1 MVNNMYYL
9 NCFFIYSFIGFIYE
23 NIIEFVR
30 GKKPGSGMLYGP
42 FTPIYGIGALLIL
55 VISKFIFNILNL
67 NKVLEVIII
76 VLSLTIILTVLE
88 WIVGILIE
96 KIFHV
101 TFWNYSNF
109 KFHIGK
115 YVALEVSFIWALG
128 SLLVI
133 YVLQPLINK
142 FIFSIP
148 SYVTYILIIIFTIDL
163 VVTFSSKKVHK

>member
-1 MVNNMYYL
+1 M
-9 NCFFIYSFIGFIYE
+9 
-23 NIIEFVR
+23 
-30 GKKPGSGMLYGP
+30 GSGMLYGP

-76 VLSLTIILTVLE
+76 VISLTIILTFLE
-88 WIVGILIE
+88 WLGGILIE

-115 YVALEVSFIWALG
+115 YIALEVSFIWALG

-142 FIFSIP
+142 FIFFIP
-148 SYVTYILIIIFTIDL
+148 NYVTYILIIIFVIDL
-163 VVTFSSKKVHK
+163 IATFSSKKVHK

>member
-1 MVNNMYYL
+1 
-9 NCFFIYSFIGFIYE
+9 
-23 NIIEFVR
+23 
-30 GKKPGSGMLYGP
+30 MLYGP
-42 FTPIYGIGALLIL
+42 FTPIYGLGALLIL

-88 WIVGILIE
+88 WIGGILIE

-133 YVLQPLINK
+133 YVLQPLIDK

>member
-30 GKKPGSGMLYGP
+30 GKKTGSGMLYGP

-88 WIVGILIE
+88 WIGGILIE

-148 SYVTYILIIIFTIDL
+148 SYVTYILIIILTIDL

>member
-1 MVNNMYYL
+1 M
-9 NCFFIYSFIGFIYE
+9 
-23 NIIEFVR
+23 
-30 GKKPGSGMLYGP
+30 GSGMLYGP

-55 VISKFIFNILNL
+55 FISKFIFNILNL

-76 VLSLTIILTVLE
+76 VFSLTIILTFLE
-88 WIVGILIE
+88 WLGGILIE

-115 YVALEVSFIWALG
+115 YIALEVSFIWALG

-148 SYVTYILIIIFTIDL
+148 NYVTYILIIIFTIDL
-163 VVTFSSKKVHK
+163 IATFSSKKVHK

>member
-1 MVNNMYYL
+1 M
-9 NCFFIYSFIGFIYE
+9 
-23 NIIEFVR
+23 
-30 GKKPGSGMLYGP
+30 GSGMLYGP

-55 VISKFIFNILNL
+55 FISKFIFNILNL

-76 VLSLTIILTVLE
+76 VISLTIILTFLE
-88 WIVGILIE
+88 WLGGILIE

-115 YVALEVSFIWALG
+115 YIALEVSFIWALG

-142 FIFSIP
+142 FIFFIP
-148 SYVTYILIIIFTIDL
+148 NYVTYILIIIFTIDL
-163 VVTFSSKKVHK
+163 IATFSSKKVHK

>member
-9 NCFFIYSFIGFIYE
+9 NCFFIYSFIGFVYE

-88 WIVGILIE
+88 WIGGVLIE
-96 KIFHV
+96 KYFMLHFGIIV
-101 TFWNYSNF
+101 ILNF
-109 KFHIGK
+109 ILENILHLK
-115 YVALEVSFIWALG
+115 YHLYG
-128 SLLVI
+128 
-133 YVLQPLINK
+133 
-142 FIFSIP
+142 
-148 SYVTYILIIIFTIDL
+148 
-163 VVTFSSKKVHK
+163 H

>member
-1 MVNNMYYL
+1 
-9 NCFFIYSFIGFIYE
+9 
-23 NIIEFVR
+23 
-30 GKKPGSGMLYGP
+30 MLYGP

-88 WIVGILIE
+88 WIGGVLIE

-101 TFWNYSNF
+101 TFWDYSNF

-115 YVALEVSFIWALG
+115 YIALEVSFIWALG

-133 YVLQPLINK
+133 YVLQPLIDK

>member
-1 MVNNMYYL
+1 
-9 NCFFIYSFIGFIYE
+9 
-23 NIIEFVR
+23 
-30 GKKPGSGMLYGP
+30 MLYGP

-88 WIVGILIE
+88 WIGGILIE

-133 YVLQPLINK
+133 YVLQPLIDK

>member
-1 MVNNMYYL
+1 
-9 NCFFIYSFIGFIYE
+9 
-23 NIIEFVR
+23 
-30 GKKPGSGMLYGP
+30 MLYGP

-88 WIVGILIE
+88 WIGGVLIE

-101 TFWNYSNF
+101 TFWDYSNF

-142 FIFSIP
+142 FIFFIP
-148 SYVTYILIIIFTIDL
+148 NYVTYILIIIFTIDL
-163 VVTFSSKKVHK
+163 IITFSSKKVHK

>member
-1 MVNNMYYL
+1 
-9 NCFFIYSFIGFIYE
+9 
-23 NIIEFVR
+23 
-30 GKKPGSGMLYGP
+30 MLYGP

-88 WIVGILIE
+88 WIGGILIE

-101 TFWNYSNF
+101 TFWDYSNF

-115 YVALEVSFIWALG
+115 YIALEVSFIWALG

>member
-1 MVNNMYYL
+1 MYYI
-9 NCFFIYSFIGFIYE
+9 NCFFLYSFLGFIIE
-23 NIIEFVR
+23 NIVHLIN
-30 GKKPGSGMLYGP
+30 KDDSGSGILYGP
-42 FTPIYGIGALLIL
+42 WTPIYGVGSVLIL
-55 VISKFIFNILNL
+55 VIAKLVFRILTL
-67 NKVLEVIII
+67 KKWLEVLIMAIIMM
-76 VLSLTIILTVLE
+76 IILTLIE
-88 WIVGILIE
+88 WIGGVLIE

-101 TFWNYSNF
+101 TFWDYSNF

-115 YVALEVSFIWALG
+115 YIALEVSFIWALG

-142 FIFSIP
+142 FIFFIP

>member
-1 MVNNMYYL
+1 MST
-9 NCFFIYSFIGFIYE
+9 FI
-23 NIIEFVR
+23 
-30 GKKPGSGMLYGP
+30 LQ
-42 FTPIYGIGALLIL
+42 LQ
-55 VISKFIFNILNL
+55 
-67 NKVLEVIII
+67 II

-88 WIVGILIE
+88 WIGGILIE

-101 TFWNYSNF
+101 TFWDYSNF

-115 YVALEVSFIWALG
+115 YIALEVSFIWALG

-142 FIFSIP
+142 FIFFIP

-163 VVTFSSKKVHK
+163 IITFSSKKVHK

>member
-1 MVNNMYYL
+1 M
-9 NCFFIYSFIGFIYE
+9 
-23 NIIEFVR
+23 
-30 GKKPGSGMLYGP
+30 GSGMLYGP
-42 FTPIYGIGALLIL
+42 FTPIYGLGALLIL
-55 VISKFIFNILNL
+55 FISKFIFNILNL

-76 VLSLTIILTVLE
+76 VISLTIILTFLE
-88 WIVGILIE
+88 WLGGILIE

-115 YVALEVSFIWALG
+115 YIALEVSFIWALG

-142 FIFSIP
+142 FIFFIP
-148 SYVTYILIIIFTIDL
+148 NYVTYILIIIFTIDL
-163 VVTFSSKKVHK
+163 IATFSSKKVHK

>member
-1 MVNNMYYL
+1 MYYL

-23 NIIEFVR
+23 NIIELVR

-88 WIVGILIE
+88 WIGGILIE

-115 YVALEVSFIWALG
+115 YVALDISLIWGICSIVLIY
-128 SLLVI
+128 LVKPWMDKI
-133 YVLQPLINK
+133 VNK
-142 FIFSIP
+142 IP
-148 SYVTYILIIIFTIDL
+148 KWVTYLLCILFIIDIICTYAFK
-163 VVTFSSKKVHK
+163 SKI

>member
-1 MVNNMYYL
+1 
-9 NCFFIYSFIGFIYE
+9 
-23 NIIEFVR
+23 
-30 GKKPGSGMLYGP
+30 MLYGP

-88 WIVGILIE
+88 WIGGILIE

-101 TFWNYSNF
+101 TFWNYTNF

>member
-30 GKKPGSGMLYGP
+30 GKKLGSGMLYGP

-88 WIVGILIE
+88 WIGGILIE

-101 TFWNYSNF
+101 TFWDYSNF

>member
-1 MVNNMYYL
+1 
-9 NCFFIYSFIGFIYE
+9 
-23 NIIEFVR
+23 
-30 GKKPGSGMLYGP
+30 MLYGP

-88 WIVGILIE
+88 WIGGILIE

-101 TFWNYSNF
+101 TFWDYSNF

-115 YVALEVSFIWALG
+115 YIALEVSFIWALG

-142 FIFSIP
+142 FIFFIP

-163 VVTFSSKKVHK
+163 IITFSSKKVHK

>member
-9 NCFFIYSFIGFIYE
+9 KCFFIYSFIGFIYE
-23 NIIEFVR
+23 NIIELVR

-88 WIVGILIE
+88 WIGGILIE

-133 YVLQPLINK
+133 YVLQPLIDK

-148 SYVTYILIIIFTIDL
+148 SYVTYIFIFTIDL

>member
-1 MVNNMYYL
+1 
-9 NCFFIYSFIGFIYE
+9 
-23 NIIEFVR
+23 
-30 GKKPGSGMLYGP
+30 MLYGP
-42 FTPIYGIGALLIL
+42 FTPIYGIGVLLIL

-88 WIVGILIE
+88 WIGGVLIE

>member
-1 MVNNMYYL
+1 
-9 NCFFIYSFIGFIYE
+9 
-23 NIIEFVR
+23 
-30 GKKPGSGMLYGP
+30 MLYGP

-76 VLSLTIILTVLE
+76 LLSLTIILTVLE
-88 WIVGILIE
+88 WIGGILIE

-133 YVLQPLINK
+133 YVLQPLIDK

>member
-1 MVNNMYYL
+1 
-9 NCFFIYSFIGFIYE
+9 
-23 NIIEFVR
+23 
-30 GKKPGSGMLYGP
+30 MLYGP

-88 WIVGILIE
+88 WIGGILIE

-101 TFWNYSNF
+101 TFWDYSNF

>member
-30 GKKPGSGMLYGP
+30 GKKPGGGMLYGP

-88 WIVGILIE
+88 WIGGILIE

-148 SYVTYILIIIFTIDL
+148 SYVTYILIIILTIDL

>member
-30 GKKPGSGMLYGP
+30 GKKLGSGMLYGP

-88 WIVGILIE
+88 WIGGILIE

-133 YVLQPLINK
+133 YVLQPLIDK